1 MPDGDNMELVD
12 QESVYKQCG
21 LKIKSDLLGI
31 WKDYGIEMALL
42 TS

>member
-31 WKDYGIEMALL
+31 WKEKWY
-42 TS
+42 